1 MPQFQHAMLVEETHD
16 ERARHNFIAS
26 LREFTM
32 ANLYPRLRTHY
43 REVLAP
49 RHAEQHGELPQSVDR
64 VRRVLEASPLYIGYS
79 LLVRGT
85 QELLWDTVGEVV
97 ERQLPALIERAAD
110 ATSAPR
116 AGTSREPAASG
127 QAPSVGAANNGA
139 ASDGGASDHAASDG
153 AARDHAASGEAAS
166 DGAAS
171 NRAASDGAA
180 NDLAASGGAAGPV
193 AGAATARGSLALDP
207 LLPVPDYTAA
217 VDIHVMPGGF
227 HTELTEDDVFAGAL
241 YDRGVHLFAFG
252 GLGPLND
259 ELGVATAAA
268 VRLQFPDFAPRKV
281 LDLGCGAGHAT
292 LPLADAFPASEV
304 HGADLAAPML
314 RYAAARAA
322 ALGYSIHFAQQ
333 DATHTNYAEGSF
345 DLIASTLL
353 LHEMPRPAI
362 LALLRECHRLLRP
375 GGVMVHHDLLRWPE
389 DPFDA
394 FMMAWTTRHN
404 NEPYERA
411 SGTLNFPEDCAAA
424 GFDAAD
430 VFIVAQPGAYLEEVY
445 QVSGIRG
452 ARKR

>member
-16 ERARHNFIAS
+16 ERARHAFIAS
-26 LREFTM
+26 LREFAM
-32 ANLYPRLRTHY
+32 ADLYPRLRTHY

-49 RHAEQHGELPQSVDR
+49 RHAEQHGEAPQSVDR
-64 VRRVLEASPLYIGYS
+64 VRSVMEASPLYTGYS

-110 ATSAPR
+110 AT
-116 AGTSREPAASG
+116 
-127 QAPSVGAANNGA
+127 GA
-139 ASDGGASDHAASDG
+139 
-153 AARDHAASGEAAS
+153 
-166 DGAAS
+166 
-171 NRAASDGAA
+171 
-180 NDLAASGGAAGPV
+180 
-193 AGAATARGSLALDP
+193 ARGSLALNP
-207 LLPVPDYTAA
+207 ALPVPNYTAA

-227 HTELTEDDVFAGAL
+227 HTDITEDDVFAGAL

-259 ELGVATAAA
+259 ELGVATAVA
-268 VRLQFPDFAPRKV
+268 VQRQFPDFAPRSI
-281 LDLGCGAGHAT
+281 LDMGCGAGHAT
-292 LPLADAFPASEV
+292 LPLADAYPAAEV
-304 HGADLAAPML
+304 HGADLGAPML

-333 DATHTNYAEGSF
+333 DATHTTYPDESF

-389 DPFDA
+389 EPFDA

-411 SGTLNFPEDCAAA
+411 SGTLKFPEDCAAA

>member
-1 MPQFQHAMLVEETHD
+1 MPQFPHAMLVEESHD
-16 ERARHNFIAS
+16 ERARHAFIAG

-32 ANLYPRLRTHY
+32 ADLYPRLRTHY
-43 REVLAP
+43 LEVLAP
-49 RHAEQHGELPQSVDR
+49 RYAEQHGEPPQSVDR
-64 VRRVLEASPLYIGYS
+64 VRSVMEASQLYTGYS

-97 ERQLPALIERAAD
+97 ERQLPALIEKAAD
-110 ATSAPR
+110 TTDPAR
-116 AGTSREPAASG
+116 AGARDAASG
-127 QAPSVGAANNGA
+127 
-139 ASDGGASDHAASDG
+139 
-153 AARDHAASGEAAS
+153 
-166 DGAAS
+166 
-171 NRAASDGAA
+171 
-180 NDLAASGGAAGPV
+180 
-193 AGAATARGSLALDP
+193 GSLALDP
-207 LLPVPDYTAA
+207 SLAVPKYTAA

-227 HTELTEDDVFAGAL
+227 HTEITEDDVFAGAL

-268 VRLQFPDFAPRKV
+268 VRRQFPDFAPRTI

-292 LPLADAFPASEV
+292 LPLADTFPAAEV
-304 HGADLAAPML
+304 HGADLGAPML
-314 RYAAARAA
+314 RYAAARSA

-333 DATHTNYAEGSF
+333 DATHTTYPDRSF

-389 DPFDA
+389 EPFDA

-411 SGTLNFPEDCAAA
+411 SGTLKFPEDCAAA

>member
-1 MPQFQHAMLVEETHD
+1 MAQYPHPMLVEETHD
-16 ERARHNFIAS
+16 ERARASFLAS

-32 ANLYPRLRTHY
+32 SELYPQLRQHY
-43 REVLAP
+43 QTQLAP
-49 RHAEQHGELPQSVDR
+49 EYATRHGQPPASVGS
-64 VRRVLEASPLYIGYS
+64 VRSLMENSQLYVGFS
-79 LLVRGT
+79 LLARAT
-85 QELLWDTVGEVV
+85 QELLWDLVGEVV
-97 ERQLPALIERAAD
+97 ERQLPALI
-110 ATSAPR
+110 
-116 AGTSREPAASG
+116 
-127 QAPSVGAANNGA
+127 
-139 ASDGGASDHAASDG
+139 
-153 AARDHAASGEAAS
+153 
-166 DGAAS
+166 
-171 NRAASDGAA
+171 
-180 NDLAASGGAAGPV
+180 
-193 AGAATARGSLALDP
+193 ARGAEARARHGSLELDP
-207 LLPVPDYTAA
+207 SLKLPKYVAA

-227 HTELTEDDVFAGAL
+227 HTEITEDDVFAGAL

-268 VRLQFPDFAPRKV
+268 VRRQFPDFAPRRV

-292 LPLADAFPASEV
+292 LPLADAFPAAEV

-314 RYAAARAA
+314 RYAAARAE

-333 DATHTNYAEGSF
+333 DATHTHYEDGSF

-362 LALLRECHRLLRP
+362 LQLLRECHRLLRP

-411 SGTLNFPEDCAAA
+411 SGTLKFPEDCAAA
-424 GFDAAD
+424 GFNAAD

>member
-1 MPQFQHAMLVEETHD
+1 MPQFQHGMLVEETHD
-16 ERARHNFIAS
+16 ERARHAFIAS

-32 ANLYPRLRTHY
+32 ADLYPRLRTHY

-49 RHAEQHGELPQSVDR
+49 RYAEQHGEPPQSVDR
-64 VRRVLEASPLYIGYS
+64 VRSVMEAAPLYTGYS

-97 ERQLPALIERAAD
+97 ERQLPALIERAAHM
-110 ATSAPR
+110 TGG
-116 AGTSREPAASG
+116 AGTTCESP
-127 QAPSVGAANNGA
+127 
-139 ASDGGASDHAASDG
+139 ASDAAT
-153 AARDHAASGEAAS
+153 
-166 DGAAS
+166 
-171 NRAASDGAA
+171 
-180 NDLAASGGAAGPV
+180 GPV
-193 AGAATARGSLALDP
+193 AAGSPARGSLTLDP
-207 LLPVPDYTAA
+207 SLPVPKYTAA

-227 HTELTEDDVFAGAL
+227 HTEITEDDVFAGAL

-268 VRLQFPDFAPRKV
+268 VRRQFPDFAPRKV

-292 LPLADAFPASEV
+292 LPLADAFPAAEV
-304 HGADLAAPML
+304 HGADLGAPML

-333 DATHTNYAEGSF
+333 DATHTTYPDGSF

-362 LALLRECHRLLRP
+362 LACLRECHRLLRP
-375 GGVMVHHDLLRWPE
+375 GGVMVHHDLLRWPD

-411 SGTLNFPEDCAAA
+411 SGTLKFPEDCAAA

>member
-1 MPQFQHAMLVEETHD
+1 MPQFRHAMLVEETHD
-16 ERARHNFIAS
+16 ERARHAFIGS

-32 ANLYPRLRTHY
+32 TDLYPRLRTHY
-43 REVLAP
+43 RNVLAP
-49 RHAEQHGELPQSVDR
+49 RQAAQHGEPPQSVDG
-64 VRRVLEASPLYIGYS
+64 VRRVMESSPLYMGYS

-97 ERQLPALIERAAD
+97 ERQLPALIAKAAD
-110 ATSAPR
+110 AAR
-116 AGTSREPAASG
+116 
-127 QAPSVGAANNGA
+127 
-139 ASDGGASDHAASDG
+139 GGAS
-153 AARDHAASGEAAS
+153 R
-166 DGAAS
+166 
-171 NRAASDGAA
+171 
-180 NDLAASGGAAGPV
+180 PV
-193 AGAATARGSLALDP
+193 ARGSLALDP
-207 LLPVPDYTAA
+207 SLPVPKYTAA

-227 HTELTEDDVFAGAL
+227 HTEITEDDVFAGAL
-241 YDRGVHLFAFG
+241 YDRGVYLFAFG

-268 VRLQFPDFAPRKV
+268 VRRQFPDFAPRKV

-292 LPLADAFPASEV
+292 LPLADAFPAAEV

-314 RYAAARAA
+314 RYAAARAE

-333 DATHTNYAEGSF
+333 DATHTNYEEGSF

-362 LALLRECHRLLRP
+362 LQLLRECHRLLRP

-411 SGTLNFPEDCAAA
+411 SGTLKFPEDCAAA
-424 GFDAAD
+424 GFNAGD

>member
-1 MPQFQHAMLVEETHD
+1 MPQLQHAMLVEETHD
-16 ERARHNFIAS
+16 ERARHAFIAS

-32 ANLYPRLRTHY
+32 TDLYPRLRTHY
-43 REVLAP
+43 FDVLAP
-49 RHAEQHGELPQSVDR
+49 RQAAQHGESPQTVDG
-64 VRRVLEASPLYIGYS
+64 VRRVMEASPLYMGYS

-97 ERQLPALIERAAD
+97 ERQLPALIAKAAHT
-110 ATSAPR
+110 AR
-116 AGTSREPAASG
+116 
-127 QAPSVGAANNGA
+127 
-139 ASDGGASDHAASDG
+139 GGASG
-153 AARDHAASGEAAS
+153 T
-166 DGAAS
+166 
-171 NRAASDGAA
+171 
-180 NDLAASGGAAGPV
+180 V
-193 AGAATARGSLALDP
+193 ARGSLALDAS
-207 LLPVPDYTAA
+207 LPVPNYTAA

-227 HTELTEDDVFAGAL
+227 HTEITADDVFAGAL

-268 VRLQFPDFAPRKV
+268 VRRQFPDFAPRKV

-292 LPLADAFPASEV
+292 LPLADAFPAAEI
-304 HGADLAAPML
+304 HGADLGSPML
-314 RYAAARAA
+314 RYAAARAE

-333 DATHTNYAEGSF
+333 DATHTNYEDGSF

-362 LALLRECHRLLRP
+362 LQLLRECHRLLRP

-411 SGTLNFPEDCAAA
+411 SGTLKFPEDCAAA
-424 GFDAAD
+424 GFNAAD
-430 VFIVAQPGAYLEEVY
+430 VFIVEQPGAYLEEVY